1 MFQFVTKQMKENL
14 TTMGYYMG
22 VFGDFAMKYYEA
34 GYSVMPVN
42 GKDAFINDFQ
52 RFSENLPTQKEIE
65 TYESKYP
72 DCNIGMILGL
82 NDLICVDI
90 DYDGE
95 YRDEFVKSIVAS
107 VMPENETS
115 KSFVAKKGAKGL
127 SFFCRGKMGGKKIKN
142 PNNKEDKRPVVEI
155 LSKGNYTVLPPSIHP
170 EIKSEYIWTTPENL
184 LDVDITSLI
193 EITDKDINN
202 IRSTVNY
209 FFENFS
215 KRKKPGRNNA
225 LGAFVFRSS
234 KDCKTI
240 DELVELTIKY
250 DDFKNGHNSY
260 FRDTKENH
268 GESHTSFAKKFVER
282 AIDWLKKDKAKRGI
296 VWELGF
302 DESSDQYDIYKQFFS
317 KSLNGVKKCK
327 FRNTVY
333 FQDKDGRFFPLE
345 NKIKTIQSLAISSK
359 IDHTKIEIHLSR
371 WMDEI
376 EPTLLV
382 DIEPWD
388 GKPRI
393 LNMLNHIEPLGLDKK
408 YFNEI
413 MLEWISGIFKRVENN
428 KFQNFCPLLCG
439 AQGLG
444 KDTFLENL
452 FSGLGD
458 YFTNISI
465 NENEEK
471 NFQNIFGKIV
481 CNIPEF
487 DKASKAHPAI
497 IKNLITSPKQ
507 TMRFPYDRKS
517 IDAYFHASFIGSA
530 NTDEVLFD
538 SSGARR
544 FAVLRLADID
554 FSYPKDE
561 GKELL
566 SEMIHLS
573 EVGFNASKEAWDEVN
588 KTLEELTPDTEDG
601 LKEAIK
607 YEWIKVGSEV
617 LKTLNLTNSKNHE
630 YLTQAQAYEIILHIC
645 KKFGFSQF
653 RIRNVLK
660 AMGFQ
665 KKTKLNG
672 ETFRFWYVND
682 KSSNINANDLS
693 GCQRVTEFVKR
704 VNVRNHLEKT

>member
-1 MFQFVTKQMKENL
+1 
-14 TTMGYYMG
+14 MG
-22 VFGDFAMKYYEA
+22 VFSEYAMKYYEA

-42 GKDAFINDFQ
+42 GKTAFVDNFQ
-52 RFSENLPTQKEIE
+52 RFSESLPTQEEFEI
-65 TYESKYP
+65 YESKYN
-72 DCNIGMILGL
+72 DSNIALILGL
-82 NDLICVDI
+82 NDLVCIDI

-95 YRDEFVKSIVAS
+95 YRDEFIKSIIAS
-107 VMPENETS
+107 VVLENDTS

-127 SFFCRGKMGGKKIKN
+127 SFFCRGKMSGKKIKN
-142 PNNKEDKRPVVEI
+142 TKDKEDNRPVVEI

-170 EIKSEYIWTTPENL
+170 DINYSYVWTTPDTL
-184 LDVDITSLI
+184 LDVDVSNLI
-193 EITDKDINN
+193 EITDKDVNN
-202 IRSTVNY
+202 IKSTVSY

-225 LGAFVFRSS
+225 LGAFVFRVS
-234 KDCKTI
+234 KDCKSI
-240 DELVELTIKY
+240 EEIVDLVIKY
-250 DDFKNGHNSY
+250 DELKNGHNSY

-268 GESHTSFAKKFVER
+268 GESPKSFAKKFVTR
-282 AIDWLKKDKAKRGI
+282 AVEWLKKDKAKKGI
-296 VWELGF
+296 IWELGY
-302 DESSDQYDIYKQFFS
+302 DESCDQYDIYKQFFS
-317 KSLNGVKKCK
+317 KTLDGVKKCK

-333 FQDKDGRFFPLE
+333 LQGKDDKFSPLE

-359 IDHTKIEIHLSR
+359 LDHTKIEIHLNR

-393 LNMLNHIEPLGLDKK
+393 LNMLNHIEPLDLDKK

-413 MLEWISGIFKRVENN
+413 MMEWISGIFKRVENN

-458 YFTNISI
+458 YFSNISI
-465 NENEEK
+465 NDNEEK
-471 NFQNIFGKIV
+471 NFQNVYGKIV

-507 TMRFPYDRKS
+507 TMRFPYERKA

-544 FAVLRLADID
+544 FAVLKLADID
-554 FSYPKDE
+554 FSYSKDE

-566 SEMIHLS
+566 AEMIHLS
-573 EVGFNASKEAWDEVN
+573 EVGFKASKEAWEEIN
-588 KTLEELTPDTEDG
+588 KTLEELTPDNEDG

-607 YEWIKVGSEV
+607 HEWMKMGSEV
-617 LKTLNLTNSKNHE
+617 LKTLNLTNSRNHE
-630 YLTQAQAYEIILHIC
+630 YLTQSQAYEIILHIC
-645 KKFGFSQF
+645 KKFSFSQF
-653 RIRNVLK
+653 RVRNMLK
-660 AMGFQ
+660 TMGFQ
-665 KKTKLNG
+665 KITKLNG
-672 ETFRFWYVND
+672 EVFRIWYVHD
-682 KSSNINANDLS
+682 KSSSTDVNDLS
-693 GCQRVTEFVKR
+693 GLQQVTDIVKFI
-704 VNVRNHLEKT
+704 NVRNHLENT